1 MAQATISLN
10 GRPATG
16 QRLRPVACHSV
27 SGSTATEC
35 SGPGPADRE
44 ATRPAAPASVDAAAA
59 VAMTRRLSSAFAIGI
74 AATQYAAVLPVPVP
88 ASIAA
93 MRRSPSGRVSVR
105 AMVAII
111 SR

>member
-1 MAQATISLN
+1 
-10 GRPATG
+10 
-16 QRLRPVACHSV
+16 
-27 SGSTATEC
+27 
-35 SGPGPADRE
+35 
-44 ATRPAAPASVDAAAA
+44 
-59 VAMTRRLSSAFAIGI
+59 MTRRLPSAFAIGI